1 VDVTIGP
8 PGPADT
14 EEFIAAARA
23 SRELHRPWLFPPDT
37 PELFAVYLRRAARED
52 YAAYL
57 IRHAGC
63 GCLAGYVNVS
73 QIVRGALQ
81 SAFAGYGAFAGHS
94 GRGLMTQGL
103 AAVLGEAFGPL
114 RLHRVEANIQPG
126 NAASIALVRRLG
138 FEKEGFSPRYL
149 NVDGAWRDHERWAI
163 RAETWYAA
171 GGGARWTDPG

>member
-1 VDVTIGP
+1 MDVTIGP

-14 EEFIAAARA
+14 EEFVAAARA
-23 SRELHRPWLFPPDT
+23 SRALHRPWLFPPDT
-37 PELFAVYLRRAARED
+37 PETFAEYLDRAARED

-57 IRHAGC
+57 IRDTGS
-63 GCLAGYVNVS
+63 GRLVGFVNVT

-81 SAFAGYGAFAGHS
+81 SAFAGYGAFAGHE

-103 AAVLGEAFGPL
+103 AAVLGEAFGSL
-114 RLHRVEANIQPG
+114 RLHRVEASIQPG
-126 NAASIALVRRLG
+126 NARSIALVQRLG

-149 NVDGAWRDHERWAI
+149 LVDGAWRDHERWAI

-171 GGGARWTDPG
+171 GGGARWS